1 MSEKALHS
9 RSFPVLYDDVDS
21 LAFAKPVSLL
31 HYLEE
36 AAASH
41 CEDSGWGVFR
51 LLSEGHGWVLL
62 RGGFEMR
69 RYPAYRE
76 NVTVETWVSSSRR
89 FCAEREYRVLS
100 ASSEVLGEARA
111 LWLFCDLGTRRPATI
126 FPEILEAWA
135 PNGKCAGSLA
145 LDEIDGPPA
154 DAAAPLDVVAPG
166 GGFAVRAGDIDTN
179 GHVNNAIYLSWA
191 LEALPREAREGMMLR
206 KVRGQWKKEIT
217 FGLKVQPRA
226 ASEGDGRYR
235 LGIYGAGPA
244 GPAGAGGAGVAAAGA
259 GDRAG
264 AGRGPE
270 REGAAVAAPWL
281 AAAAESEWTPM
292 PAAKR

>member
-1 MSEKALHS
+1 MEEKHLH
-9 RSFPVLYDDVDS
+9 RRDFRICYDDVDA

-76 NVTVETWVSSSRR
+76 NVTVETWVSGSRR

-100 ASSEVLGEARA
+100 PSGEVLGEARA
-111 LWLFCDLGTRRPATI
+111 LWLFCDLATRRPATI

-135 PNGKCAGSLA
+135 PGGRRAGDLA
-145 LDEIDGPPA
+145 LDEIEGPPI

-191 LEALPREAREGMMLR
+191 LEALPADARRGMMLSR
-206 KVRGQWKKEIT
+206 VRGQWKKEIT
-217 FGLKVQPRA
+217 FGLRVQPRA
-226 ASEGDGRYR
+226 SREGEGRYR
-235 LGIYGAGPA
+235 LGIYGAGAAADQTGAADPA
-244 GPAGAGGAGVAAAGA
+244 GG
-259 GDRAG
+259 
-264 AGRGPE
+264 
-270 REGAAVAAPWL
+270 AAPWL
-281 AAAAESEWTPM
+281 AAAAEAEWTPI
-292 PAAKR
+292 PGPGR

>member
-1 MSEKALHS
+1 MEEKRLH
-9 RSFPVLYDDVDS
+9 RRDFRICYDDVDS

-89 FCAEREYRVLS
+89 FSAEREYRVLS
-100 ASSEVLGEARA
+100 ASGEVLGEARA
-111 LWLFCDLGTRRPATI
+111 LWLFCDLATRRPATI

-135 PNGKCAGSLA
+135 PDGRRSGGLA
-145 LDEIDGPPA
+145 LDEIEGPPA
-154 DAAAPLDVVAPG
+154 GAAAPLDVVAPG
-166 GGFAVRAGDIDTN
+166 GGFAVRSGDIDTN

-191 LEALPREAREGMMLR
+191 LEALPKGAREGMMLG

-217 FGLKVQPRA
+217 FGLNVQPRA
-226 ASEGDGRYR
+226 ACEGEGRYR
-235 LGIYGAGPA
+235 LGIYC
-244 GPAGAGGAGVAAAGA
+244 AGAEDAA
-259 GDRAG
+259 
-264 AGRGPE
+264 
-270 REGAAVAAPWL
+270 EGAAPWL
-281 AAAAESEWTPM
+281 AAAAESEWTPI
-292 PAAKR
+292 PAARH

>member
-1 MSEKALHS
+1 MEENHLH
-9 RSFPVLYDDVDS
+9 RRDFRLCYDDVDA

-76 NVTVETWVSSSRR
+76 SVTVETWVSCSRR
-89 FCAEREYRVLS
+89 FYAEREYRVLS
-100 ASSEVLGEARA
+100 ASGDVLGEARA
-111 LWLFCDLGTRRPATI
+111 LWLFCNLETRRPATI

-135 PNGKCAGSLA
+135 PNGRRAGSLA
-145 LDEIDGPPA
+145 LDEIEGPPVG
-154 DAAAPLDVVAPG
+154 AAAPLDVVAPG

-191 LEALPREAREGMMLR
+191 LEALPKEAREGMMLA

-217 FGLKVQPRA
+217 FGLSVQPRA
-226 ASEGDGRYR
+226 AREGEGRYR
-235 LGIYGAGPA
+235 LGIYGADVAAGAAGPGGGDSAA
-244 GPAGAGGAGVAAAGA
+244 GGTASAPAGA
-259 GDRAG
+259 
-264 AGRGPE
+264 
-270 REGAAVAAPWL
+270 AAPWL
-281 AAAAESEWTPM
+281 AAAAESEWKPI
-292 PAAKR
+292 PDARR

>member
-1 MSEKALHS
+1 MRTGPVFLCMSEKSLHS

-100 ASSEVLGEARA
+100 VSGEVLGEARA
-111 LWLFCDLGTRRPATI
+111 LWLFCDLATRRPATI

-135 PNGKCAGSLA
+135 PNGKPAGDFA

-217 FGLKVQPRA
+217 FGLNVQPRA
-226 ASEGDGRYR
+226 AREGEGRYR
-235 LGIYGAGPA
+235 LGIYGTASA
-244 GPAGAGGAGVAAAGA
+244 EAPAGA
-259 GDRAG
+259 
-264 AGRGPE
+264 
-270 REGAAVAAPWL
+270 AAPWL
-281 AAAAESEWTPM
+281 AAAAESEWTPI
-292 PAAKR
+292 PAARR